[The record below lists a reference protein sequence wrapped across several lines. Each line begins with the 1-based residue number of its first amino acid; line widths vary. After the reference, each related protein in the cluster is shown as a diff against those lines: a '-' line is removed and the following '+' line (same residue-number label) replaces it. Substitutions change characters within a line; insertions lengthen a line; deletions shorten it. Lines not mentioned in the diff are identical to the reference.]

1 MESILNQII
10 VDLHSNML
18 SKLDTFWPNPRKYFP
33 PEANLSLEIARLG
46 LKYEYDVYGEVNV
59 GDKKRRDL
67 LLINNFSKW
76 ICQVE
81 VKLVNIY
88 TCRAVINDLK
98 RVKSKDDLDTAMQFF
113 SKKIKVEEYS
123 KFGLFVGGDFSWWYA
138 WWLGTSQPLRRK
150 CFMEKCR
157 DLKKVKSAQEILDEL
172 NSALKGSINGV
183 YPKNPKERKLWI
195 AYALYEL

>member
-67 LLINNFSKW
+67 LLINNSSKW

-88 TCRAVINDLK
+88 TCRTVINDLK
-98 RVKSKDDLDTAMQFF
+98 RVKSKDDLDSAMQFF

-123 KFGLFVGGDFSWWYA
+123 KFGLFVGGDFSWWYD
-138 WWLGTSQPLRRK
+138 WWLGTSQPLMREHFIER
-150 CFMEKCR
+150 CR

-172 NSALKGSINGV
+172 NSALKDSISGV
-183 YPKNPKERKLWI
+183 YPKEPEEGELWI
-195 AYALYEL
+195 AYALYKL